1 MFDETMILFGR
12 AESCP
17 VTSGHVISFGGSSR
31 VLTMHL
37 FEVVPGAVL
46 MVESS
51 RMRDEMM
58 CAM

>member
-1 MFDETMILFGR
+1 
-12 AESCP
+12 
-17 VTSGHVISFGGSSR
+17 
-31 VLTMHL
+31 MHL

-58 CAM
+58 CEMGQTMGSPQIQQYRAQVPTQPYSFLLFERMID